1 MLPISDDAI
10 MTMERFL
17 DNLREASR
25 LLDEISLSAERADL
39 MVRLERMTV
48 RALRAEED
56 LRLIDEAVKGA
67 YIIPATDPVSG
78 IQGLVDQRS
87 ILMDHLKMRDEI
99 LGECVAVLSSVAAI
113 ARVKWGN
120 LDPGANAVLSK
131 AESLVEKLKPYG
143 E

>member
-1 MLPISDDAI
+1 VLPISDDAI